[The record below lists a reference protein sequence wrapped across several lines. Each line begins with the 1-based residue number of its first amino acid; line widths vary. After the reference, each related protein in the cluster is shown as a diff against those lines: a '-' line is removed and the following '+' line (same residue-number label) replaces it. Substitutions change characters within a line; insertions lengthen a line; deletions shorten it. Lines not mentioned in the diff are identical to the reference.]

1 LHAEVFG
8 TKEFQD
14 WAKKN
19 VVLLEVDFP
28 HEKKQSDEVK
38 KQNQQLKEK
47 YKKEV
52 DGFPTILFLDAKGE
66 VLGKMGYQEGG
77 PSKWTKDADKLVAK
91 AKH

>member
-1 LHAEVFG
+1 MHAEVFG

-28 HEKKQSDEVK
+28 KQKKQSDEVK
-38 KQNQQLKEK
+38 KQNQQLMEK
-47 YKKEV
+47 HKKLVE
-52 DGFPTILFLDAKGE
+52 GYPTILFLDAKGE
-66 VLGKMGYQEGG
+66 VLGKSGYQQGG
-77 PSKWTKDADKLVAK
+77 PTKWIKEADKIVAK

>member
-19 VVLLEVDFP
+19 VVLLTVDFP
-28 HEKKQSDEVK
+28 HEKKQTDEVK
-38 KQNQQLKEK
+38 KQNQQLQQK

-52 DGFPTILFLDAKGE
+52 QGYPTILFLDAKGE
-66 VLGKMGYQEGG
+66 VLGQMGYQEGG